1 MKSEH
6 VTSIGELVIEGNLD
20 LSKIN
25 TNDHGKIGGWEITDN
40 RAENKETSSG
50 IKLEDIIRIISFIR
64 SKYDEDCLD
73 EDCDLSVDYTEGAY
87 DVCNEIIKRLNKKY
101 GKGDHHET
109 VQTQK

>member
-6 VTSIGELVIEGNLD
+6 VTTMGELVVEGDLD

-25 TNDHGKIGGWEITDN
+25 TNDHGNIGGWEITDS
-40 RAENKETSSG
+40 RAENKEASSG
-50 IKLEDIIRIISFIR
+50 IKLEDVIRIISFIR

-87 DVCNEIIKRLNKKY
+87 DVCNEIIKRLNRKY
-101 GKGDHHET
+101 GKGYHHET
-109 VQTQK
+109 V